1 MNFFKILFPW
11 NYSTITSYLK
21 VKTSCSMPSACHQ
34 GQESWILLQ
43 SISVS
48 ILGMK
53 TINCQKLI
61 SLTTFFRYCIFLKH
75 ILNETYI
82 LTGNVN
88 EIYFEMEDSIFG
100 HLYEPVLRRSITSV
114 SIYVVNILTLYVL
127 CVFDVKYRAIER
139 WEEQMELVLLQ
150 AISLT
155 TNLVCLFLVSDCSSK

>member
-1 MNFFKILFPW
+1 MSPRPGKLN
-11 NYSTITSYLK
+11 ITSKHFCEHFRNENNKL
-21 VKTSCSMPSACHQ
+21 
-34 GQESWILLQ
+34 
-43 SISVS
+43 
-48 ILGMK
+48 
-53 TINCQKLI
+53 CQKLI

-139 WEEQMELVLLQ
+139 
-150 AISLT
+150 
-155 TNLVCLFLVSDCSSK
+155 